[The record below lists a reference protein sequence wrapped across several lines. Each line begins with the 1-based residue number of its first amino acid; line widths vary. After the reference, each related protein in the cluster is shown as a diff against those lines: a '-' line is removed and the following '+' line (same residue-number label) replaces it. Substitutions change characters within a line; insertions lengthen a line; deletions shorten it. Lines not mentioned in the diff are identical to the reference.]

1 MYKQE
6 LMFIVESILA
16 SNTVDEHIEC
26 AQKLSCFYKKKT
38 MLAISADNEIF
49 VKGGVALSS
58 SGAADCVD
66 DYLRT
71 VFFIK
76 GIHKA
81 LTKLCTDFPE
91 RSINI
96 LYAGCG
102 PYATLILPL
111 LPLFDKERINAVLLD
126 INAESIVAVQQLLAV
141 IGLEDYQLQ
150 LIETDAIT
158 YTKPEG
164 FTIDLAISETMHYA
178 LTREPQ
184 VAIMR
189 NLMKQLTPD
198 AILIPEE
205 IRIDLAYT
213 FFNHEPYLNNTSYEV
228 KGYKK
233 MQPYPKNVFVDRL
246 FTINKEHLGRENHNS
261 KLESRFYTLPTDFS
275 NQPDVCIFTEIKV
288 FGDIELKTAESYITN
303 PYCVVSMYNLIGYS
317 GIQLVYDYC
326 EIPQW
331 TYNLALKE

>member
-6 LMFIVESILA
+6 LAIIVQSIIE
-16 SNTVDEHIEC
+16 SNTISDHTKC
-26 AQKLSCFYKKKT
+26 AKTLSDFYNR
-38 MLAISADNEIF
+38 LSAVQHSIQNEVS
-49 VKGGVALSS
+49 VKGGIALSS

-71 VFFIK
+71 IYFIK
-76 GIHKA
+76 GIYKA
-81 LTKLCTDFPE
+81 ITKLTADFPE

-111 LPLFDKERINAVLLD
+111 LPLFNKERINAILLD
-126 INAESIVAVQQLLAV
+126 INAESIESVRHLLKV
-141 IGLEDYQLQ
+141 TGLDEYALQ

-158 YTKPEG
+158 YTKPKD

-184 VAIMR
+184 VAIVKNIVM
-189 NLMKQLTPD
+189 QLPPH

-213 FFNHEPYLNNTSYEV
+213 FLDHEPSFKNAINEV
-228 KGYKK
+228 KSYNE
-233 MQPYPKNVFVDRL
+233 MQPYPHHVFVDRL
-246 FTINKEHLGRENHNS
+246 FTINKELSSIRHDS
-261 KLESRFYTLPTDFS
+261 KFESDFYDLPESF
-275 NQPDVCIFTEIKV
+275 NEIPDVCIFTELKV
-288 FGDIELKTAESYITN
+288 FEDIELKTAKSYITN
-303 PYCVVSMYNLIGYS
+303 PYCVVSLYS
-317 GIQLVYDYC
+317 ISEYSKIQLIYDFS
-326 EIPQW
+326 EIPKWSYKVNASQ
-331 TYNLALKE
+331 